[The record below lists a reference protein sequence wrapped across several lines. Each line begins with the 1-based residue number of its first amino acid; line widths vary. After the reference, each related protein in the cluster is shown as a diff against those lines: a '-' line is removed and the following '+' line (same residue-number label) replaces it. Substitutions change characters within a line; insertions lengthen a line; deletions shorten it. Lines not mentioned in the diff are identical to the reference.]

1 MNSKRIN
8 SHFVIIINLIDT
20 VHLLTMAKKMEKHAV
35 PAKKRRRLV
44 RNSEKNAANAK
55 MRRRLWKNSEK
66 DAAPAKRRRRLVNN
80 SEKDAAPVKR
90 RRRLVNNSE
99 KDAAPAKRRRRH
111 WKNSEKDERYDYL
124 NDNHDRRAEIGDE
137 DFVQDALDAAERSAQ
152 ESAEEKCGKESEDR
166 KAQRAK
172 YLKNMQTAEKGTV
185 LYEKN

>member
-66 DAAPAKRRRRLVNN
+66 DAAPA
-80 SEKDAAPVKR
+80 KR